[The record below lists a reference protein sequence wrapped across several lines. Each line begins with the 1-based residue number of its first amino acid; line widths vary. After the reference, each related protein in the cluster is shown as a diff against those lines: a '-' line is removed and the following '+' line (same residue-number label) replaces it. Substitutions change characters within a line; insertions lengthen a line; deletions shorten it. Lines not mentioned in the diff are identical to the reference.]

1 MKSIF
6 LLASLGSGGA
16 ERVVSLLANR
26 MCEDGHDIQI
36 VCLKYNDVYYTLHDR
51 IKVVAATEHA
61 SNRIMELFWLRK
73 YIQKEKPDVVIPFT
87 EGVYCFTIL
96 ALLGTGIPIIA
107 SERLD
112 PAAMSLPRKFLKRL
126 LLPYADWL
134 VVQTES
140 IKAYFP
146 KSIQKKT
153 SVIYNP
159 VNDEAIENHRMDS
172 RVQSSKRKRADS
184 YDHSGHDFC
193 HNSSKQTSLTD
204 LVAPKIQS
212 SKQNRIIS
220 VARLYPQKNQK
231 MMVEAFAKIAD
242 EFPDWQLVIFGEG
255 PLRSSLE
262 LLVKSLQ
269 LNERVL
275 LPGRTEHVIEELRKS
290 KIFCLSSDY
299 EGMSNS
305 MIEAICVGLPII
317 TTKVSGTE
325 ELITNGENGY
335 VVDKGDSEG
344 LCSKMRELIKDKE
357 KRTLF
362 GEKSIPL
369 AYKFRLDVIVGE
381 WENLMARCKEY
392 KSS

>member
-1 MKSIF
+1 MKIIY

-16 ERVVSLLANR
+16 ERVVSLLANK
-26 MCEDGHDIQI
+26 MCVDGHDIQI
-36 VCLKYNDVYYTLHDR
+36 VCLKYNDVYYTLHDK
-51 IKVVAATEHA
+51 IKVVAATVHA

-96 ALLGTGIPIIA
+96 ALLGTRIPIIA

-112 PAAMSLPRKFLKRL
+112 PAAMSLPRRILKRL

-140 IKAYFP
+140 IKTYFP

-231 MMVEAFAKIAD
+231 MMIEAFAKIAD

-262 LLVKSLQ
+262 LIVKSLQ
-269 LNERVL
+269 LDERVL

-305 MIEAICVGLPII
+305 MIEAICVGLPVVS
-317 TTKVSGTE
+317 TKVSGTKELVE
-325 ELITNGENGY
+325 EKGTGLLVDLNDVDSMAIALKKLIGDDTLREEMSNNGKNAAERFKLETIIANWY
-335 VVDKGDSEG
+335 Q
-344 LCSKMRELIKDKE
+344 LIDQLKNHE
-357 KRTLF
+357 
-362 GEKSIPL
+362 S
-369 AYKFRLDVIVGE
+369 
-381 WENLMARCKEY
+381 
-392 KSS
+392 

>member
-1 MKSIF
+1 MKIIF

-16 ERVVSLLANR
+16 ERVVSLLANK
-26 MCEDGHDIQI
+26 MCEDGHDVQI
-36 VCLKYNDVYYTLHDR
+36 ICLKFNDVYYHIDESV
-51 IKVVAATEHA
+51 KVVKAMEHT
-61 SNRIMELFWLRK
+61 SNRLIELFWLRH
-73 YIQKEKPDVVIPFT
+73 YLQKEKPDVVIPFT

-96 ALLGTGIPIIA
+96 SLLGTGIPIIA

-112 PAAMSLPRKFLKRL
+112 PAAMSLSRKMLKRL

-159 VNDEAIENHRMDS
+159 VNDEAFENPRMDS

-231 MMVEAFAKIAD
+231 MMIEAFAKIAD

-262 LLVKSLQ
+262 LLIKSLQ
-269 LNERVL
+269 LEGRVL
-275 LPGRTEHVIEELRKS
+275 LPGRTEQVIDELRKS

-305 MIEAICVGLPII
+305 MIEAMCVGLPII
-317 TTKVSGTE
+317 STKVSGTE
-325 ELITNGENGY
+325 ELIKDGENGFL
-335 VVDKGDSEG
+335 VEVGDE
-344 LCSKMRELIKDKE
+344 CSLSDCMSELISSPALMEDISFKNKKLASLFSLNFIIDKWIDLINE
-357 KRTLF
+357 VKN
-362 GEKSIPL
+362 ESQ
-369 AYKFRLDVIVGE
+369 
-381 WENLMARCKEY
+381 N
-392 KSS
+392 

>member
-1 MKSIF
+1 MKIIY

-36 VCLKYNDVYYTLHDR
+36 VCLKYNDVYYTLHDK
-51 IKVVAATEHA
+51 IKVVAATVHA

-96 ALLGTGIPIIA
+96 ALLGTRIPIIA

-159 VNDEAIENHRMDS
+159 VNDEVFENPRMDS
-172 RVQSSKRKRADS
+172 RVQSSKCKGTAS
-184 YDHSGHDFC
+184 YDYSSHDFC

-204 LVAPKIQS
+204 LVVPKIQS
-212 SKQNRIIS
+212 LKLNRIIS

-231 MMVEAFAKIAD
+231 MMIEAFAKIAD

-269 LNERVL
+269 LDGRVL
-275 LPGRTEHVIEELRKS
+275 LPGRTEHVVEELRKS

-305 MIEAICVGLPII
+305 MIEAICVGLPIV
-317 TTKVSGTE
+317 TTNVSGVK
-325 ELITNGENGY
+325 ELVDDNINGF
-335 VVDKGDSEG
+335 VVECGNVDRM
-344 LCSKMRELIKDKE
+344 CSALSSLMGNESLMNCFAQKSFERRRLFQMDVVNNKWNSLINQVSKK
-357 KRTLF
+357 
-362 GEKSIPL
+362 
-369 AYKFRLDVIVGE
+369 V
-381 WENLMARCKEY
+381 
-392 KSS
+392 

>member
-1 MKSIF
+1 MKIIY

-26 MCEDGHDIQI
+26 MCEDGHNIQI
-36 VCLKYNDVYYTLHDR
+36 VCLKYNDVYYTLHDK

-96 ALLGTGIPIIA
+96 ALLGTRIPIIA

-159 VNDEAIENHRMDS
+159 VNDEVFHQIENGEL
-172 RVQSSKRKRADS
+172 KIE
-184 YDHSGHDFC
+184 
-193 HNSSKQTSLTD
+193 N
-204 LVAPKIQS
+204 LVR
-212 SKQNRIIS
+212 QNRIIS

-231 MMVEAFAKIAD
+231 MMIEAFAQIAD

-269 LNERVL
+269 LDGRVL
-275 LPGRTEHVIEELRKS
+275 LPGRTEHVVEELRKS

-305 MIEAICVGLPII
+305 MIEAICVGLPIV
-317 TTKVSGTE
+317 TTNVSGVK
-325 ELITNGENGY
+325 ELVDDNINGF
-335 VVDKGDSEG
+335 VVECGNVDRM
-344 LCSKMRELIKDKE
+344 CSALSSLMGNESLMNCFAQISFERRRLFQMDVVNNKWNSLINQVSKK
-357 KRTLF
+357 
-362 GEKSIPL
+362 
-369 AYKFRLDVIVGE
+369 V
-381 WENLMARCKEY
+381 
-392 KSS
+392 